1 MMSPQLREK
10 LMSNGS
16 FMNCAT
22 LAVPNAMTGRL
33 KKKSVEGYPD
43 QEI

>member
-1 MMSPQLREK
+1 MTSPQSREK
-10 LMSNGS
+10 PMSNGS

-22 LAVPNAMTGRL
+22 PTAQNTVIGRL
-33 KKKSVEGYPD
+33 KKKSVEGDPD